1 MLENDAR
8 VWKLSLRDGA
18 VEVHL
23 PDSASLDAI
32 TRQLPQGFYSTFR
45 TFDGGKRAL
54 GLRSHLKRLYQPGGG
69 EIVKPDVN
77 ANIFCQYLADI
88 LLEYPDEAR
97 VRAIMTMKGE
107 VYIALT
113 PLVPLPREIYQQGV
127 KVITANARRESP
139 RMKTTAFISASE
151 SIRNKI
157 ASSDIFE
164 ALLVHNE
171 SILEGMT
178 SNFFYVRNGNL
189 GTARKSILLGVTRR
203 MVLHVARGSGI
214 GIVYRALR
222 WEQVPGLDEAF
233 LTSSS
238 RGIVPI
244 IQIDSTPVG
253 EGRPGSYTKRLSI
266 KYDDYVLRRAE
277 SIRSVASQT
286 GIA

>member
-1 MLENDAR
+1 MLKNDAR

-23 PDSASLDAI
+23 PDSTSLDAV

-45 TFDGGKRAL
+45 TFDGGKRVL
-54 GLRSHLKRLYQPGGG
+54 GLRSHLKRLYQPGGK

-77 ANIFCQYLADI
+77 ANILCQDLADI

-97 VRAIMTMKGE
+97 VRVIVTMKGD

-113 PLVPLPREIYQQGV
+113 PLVSLPREIYQQGV
-127 KVITANARRESP
+127 KVITTNARRESP
-139 RMKTTAFISASE
+139 RMKSTAFISSSE

-164 ALLVHNE
+164 ALLVHNG

-214 GIVYRALR
+214 GIVYGALR
-222 WEQVPGLDEAF
+222 WEQVSGLDEAF

-253 EGRPGSYTKRLSI
+253 EGSPGLYTKRLSI
-266 KYDDYVLRRAE
+266 KYDSYVLRHAK
-277 SIRSVASQT
+277 SIRNVASQ
-286 GIA
+286 I